1 MAIIP
6 AASRRKAF
14 MEFLDPQFW
23 SFLWD
28 GARYEALIARAGPW
42 APLMA
47 IAAMIIVS
55 FLPLP
60 AETVAIANGMVFG
73 RVEGF
78 IITWVGAMIAAAL
91 AFALARTIARP
102 LVLRFVDAARL
113 AHFER
118 AVDRRG
124 APFLL
129 LVRMIPLIPYTV
141 VNYGSGI
148 APVKFRTFLWT
159 SAIGMA
165 PPIFAFVSIGALM
178 TEQPW
183 LGWMTLAA
191 AILIVVLFGWAT
203 RRWWSK
209 AD

>member
-1 MAIIP
+1 
-6 AASRRKAF
+6 

-28 GARYEALIARAGPW
+28 AERYEALIDSLGAW

-47 IAAMIIVS
+47 VAAMVIVS
-55 FLPLP
+55 FLPIP

-73 RVEGF
+73 RWHGF
-78 IITWVGAMIAAAL
+78 VLTWLGAMAGAIIA
-91 AFALARTIARP
+91 FCLARWLGRGVINRILPKKT
-102 LVLRFVDAARL
+102 LERFETATK
-113 AHFER
+113 
-118 AVDRRG
+118 RRG

-141 VNYGSGI
+141 VNYGSGLS
-148 APVKFRTFLWT
+148 PVRLRTYLWT
-159 SAIGMA
+159 SGVGMS

-183 LGWMTLAA
+183 LGWVTLAA
-191 AILIVVLFGWAT
+191 AAGLLLLLAYYT
-203 RRWWSK
+203 RKRWMNESST
-209 AD
+209 